1 MPQNKPNILLLIND
15 EHRPDILPI
24 EGDAAI
30 RTPTLSRF
38 INEGTYFR
46 NAYTPSPVCVPA
58 RQSFLSG
65 LYPRNSGCLN
75 FGDPMPTEVRTIPGH
90 LGNYGYY
97 TCCAGKMHFVG
108 KDVMHGWYERI
119 GRDIIGNNGYP
130 YPSVKD
136 EYTAKIEREPGTGMK
151 RDKTAQEIRDAQ
163 PGIGHWMLHDQYN
176 VDGALLFLEEYFVN
190 ASYDRPKA
198 SPLCMAVS
206 LIAPHYPYQ
215 CPLDLFNYYMQRV
228 EPIIEEPNE
237 NFGYADFFRVQVG
250 KDVTYRQAHRAT
262 AAYYGM
268 IEWMDAQFG
277 RVIQKLEH
285 LNVLDDFIVV
295 FLSDHGEMLGTKGL
309 WEKQSYFEAS
319 ARVPLSI
326 WYPKRF
332 GRKPQIIKQNVSL
345 VDLFPTLCELA
356 DIPAPDERDGKS
368 LVPLI
373 EGNSED
379 WHDTV
384 YSELWR
390 AQNGPSVMVKE
401 GDFKYFRFDNDR
413 GWPPQLF
420 DLANDPDECNNLV
433 DRPEYA
439 NVLSRLK
446 TKADALPP
454 PRRKDKNNTFVD
466 PHRPI
471 VDHD

>member
-24 EGDAAI
+24 EGDTAI

-38 INEGTYFR
+38 MNEGTYFR

-97 TCCAGKMHFVG
+97 SCCAGKMHFVG

-136 EYTAKIEREPGTGMK
+136 EHTAQFEREPGTGMK

-176 VDGALLFLEEYFVN
+176 VDGAVLFLEEYFVN

-237 NFGYADFFRVQVG
+237 NFGYADFFRVKVG

-277 RVIQKLEH
+277 RVIEKLEH

-326 WYPKRF
+326 WYPQRF
-332 GRKPQIIKQNVSL
+332 GREPQVVKQNVSL

-356 DIPAPDERDGKS
+356 DIPAPDELDGKS

-373 EGNSED
+373 EGNTGD

-420 DLANDPDECNNLV
+420 DLSNDPDECNNLI
-433 DRPEYA
+433 DNPDYA
-439 NVLSRLK
+439 DVLSRLIA
-446 TKADALPP
+446 KADALPS
-454 PRRKDKNNTFVD
+454 PRRKDKDNRFID
-466 PHRPI
+466 PHQPI
-471 VDHD
+471 IKQD

>member
-1 MPQNKPNILLLIND
+1 MTDYHRKLCAVTTPHILLLIND

-24 EGDAAI
+24 EGDTAI
-30 RTPTLSRF
+30 RTPTLTRF
-38 INEGTYFR
+38 MDEGIYFR

-65 LYPRNSGCLN
+65 LYPRNCGCLN

-97 TCCAGKMHFVG
+97 ACCAGKMHFVG
-108 KDVMHGWYERI
+108 RDVMHGWQERI
-119 GRDIIGNNGYP
+119 GRDIIGSNGYP
-130 YPSVKD
+130 YPAVKD
-136 EYTAKIEREPGTGMK
+136 EHTAQIEREPGTGMK

-190 ASYDRPKA
+190 ASYDRP
-198 SPLCMAVS
+198 SSNPLCMAVS

-228 EPIIEEPNE
+228 KPIVEEPNE
-237 NFGYADFFRVQVG
+237 KFGYDNFFRVQIG

-277 RVIQKLEH
+277 RVVEKLEH

-326 WYPKRF
+326 WYPKKF
-332 GRKPQIIKQNVSL
+332 GKEPKIVEQNVSL
-345 VDLFPTLCELA
+345 VDLFP
-356 DIPAPDERDGKS
+356 DS
-368 LVPLI
+368 L
-373 EGNSED
+373 
-379 WHDTV
+379 
-384 YSELWR
+384 
-390 AQNGPSVMVKE
+390 
-401 GDFKYFRFDNDR
+401 
-413 GWPPQLF
+413 
-420 DLANDPDECNNLV
+420 
-433 DRPEYA
+433 
-439 NVLSRLK
+439 
-446 TKADALPP
+446 
-454 PRRKDKNNTFVD
+454 
-466 PHRPI
+466 
-471 VDHD
+471 

>member
-1 MPQNKPNILLLIND
+1 MKQNKPHILLLIND
-15 EHRPDILPI
+15 EHRPDIMQI
-24 EGDAAI
+24 EGNSVI
-30 RTPTLSRF
+30 RTPTLTRF
-38 INEGTYFR
+38 IDQGLYFR

-75 FGDPMPTEVRTIPGH
+75 FGDPMPTGVRTIPGH

-108 KDVMHGWYERI
+108 TDVMHGWHERI

-130 YPSVKD
+130 YPAVKN
-136 EYTAKIEREPGTGMK
+136 EYTAQIEREPGTGMK
-151 RDKTAQEIRDAQ
+151 RDKCAQEIRDAQ

-198 SPLCMAVS
+198 APLCMAVS

-228 EPIIEEPNE
+228 EPIIEEPNDKFSYD
-237 NFGYADFFRVQVG
+237 NFFRVQVG

-277 RVIQKLEH
+277 RVIEKMEH

-309 WEKQSYFEAS
+309 WEKQSYFE
-319 ARVPLSI
+319 
-326 WYPKRF
+326 
-332 GRKPQIIKQNVSL
+332 
-345 VDLFPTLCELA
+345 
-356 DIPAPDERDGKS
+356 
-368 LVPLI
+368 
-373 EGNSED
+373 
-379 WHDTV
+379 
-384 YSELWR
+384 
-390 AQNGPSVMVKE
+390 PSVTSAV
-401 GDFKYFRFDNDR
+401 F
-413 GWPPQLF
+413 
-420 DLANDPDECNNLV
+420 NLV
-433 DRPEYA
+433 SKEVWTSTESY
-439 NVLSRLK
+439 
-446 TKADALPP
+446 
-454 PRRKDKNNTFVD
+454 
-466 PHRPI
+466 
-471 VDHD
+471 

>member
-1 MPQNKPNILLLIND
+1 MSHNKSNILLLIND

-24 EGDAAI
+24 EGDTAI

-38 INEGTYFR
+38 MDEGIYFR

-58 RQSFLSG
+58 RQSFLAG
-65 LYPRNSGCLN
+65 LYPRNCGCLN

-97 TCCAGKMHFVG
+97 SCCAGKMHFVG
-108 KDVMHGWYERI
+108 TDVMHGWQERV
-119 GRDIIGNNGYP
+119 GRDIVGNNGYP
-130 YPSVKD
+130 YPAIKD
-136 EYTAKIEREPGTGMK
+136 EHSAKIEREPGTGMK
-151 RDKTAQEIRDAQ
+151 QNKVVQEIRDAQ
-163 PGIGHWMLHDQYN
+163 PGIGHWMLHDQYT
-176 VDGALLFLEEYFVN
+176 VDGALLFLEEFFVN
-190 ASYDRPKA
+190 ASYDRPK
-198 SPLCMAVS
+198 SNPLCMAVS
-206 LIAPHYPYQ
+206 LWAPHYPYQ

-228 EPIIEEPNE
+228 DPIVEEPNE
-237 NFGYADFFRVQVG
+237 KFGYDNFFRVQVN

-268 IEWMDAQFG
+268 IEWMDAQYG
-277 RVIQKLEH
+277 RVIEKLEH
-285 LNVLDDFIVV
+285 LNVLDDFIIV

-309 WEKQSYFEAS
+309 WEKQSYFDAS

-326 WYPKRF
+326 WYPKKF
-332 GRKPQIIKQNVSL
+332 GKEPKIVEQNVSL

-356 DIPAPDERDGKS
+356 EIPPPEELDGKS

-373 EGNSED
+373 EGNSTE
-379 WHDTV
+379 WEDTV

-401 GDFKYFRFDNDR
+401 GSWKYFRYNNDK
-413 GWPPQLF
+413 GWPEQLF
-420 DLANDPDECNNLV
+420 DLTTDPDETNNLI
-433 DRPEYA
+433 DDTIHTDI
-439 NVLSRLK
+439 LTRLR

-454 PRRKDKNNTFVD
+454 PRRKDQNNRFID
-466 PHRPI
+466 LHHPI
-471 VDHD
+471 G

>member
-1 MPQNKPNILLLIND
+1 MATKKPHILLLIND

-24 EGDAAI
+24 EDDPVI
-30 RTPTLSRF
+30 RTPTLTRF

-97 TCCAGKMHFVG
+97 SCCAGKMHFVG
-108 KDVMHGWYERI
+108 QDVMHGWHERI

-130 YPSVKD
+130 YPPVKD
-136 EYTAKIEREPGTGMK
+136 EHTAKIVREPGTGMK
-151 RDKTAQEIRDAQ
+151 QNKVVQEIRDAQ

-176 VDGALLFLEEYFVN
+176 VDGALLFLEEFFVN

-198 SPLCMAVS
+198 NPLCMAVS

-228 EPIIEEPNE
+228 EPIIDEPNE
-237 NFGYADFFRVQVG
+237 NFDYDNFFRVEVG

-268 IEWMDAQFG
+268 IEWMDMQFG

-285 LNVLDDFIVV
+285 LNVLDEFIIV

-309 WEKQSYFEAS
+309 WEKQSYFEPS
-319 ARVPLSI
+319 VRVPLSI
-326 WYPKRF
+326 WNPKIF
-332 GRKPQIIKQNVSL
+332 GSEQKTIEKNVSL
-345 VDLFPTLCELA
+345 VDLFPTLCELS
-356 DIPAPDERDGKS
+356 DIPIPEDIDGKS

-373 EGNSED
+373 QNENGD
-379 WHDTV
+379 WDDTV

-401 GDFKYFRFDNDR
+401 GDLKYFRFDNDK
-413 GWPPQLF
+413 GWQDQLF
-420 DLANDPDECNNLV
+420 DLSNDPHENNNLI
-433 DRPEYA
+433 DNPNY
-439 NVLSRLK
+439 NQQLSRLQSRIN
-446 TKADALPP
+446 ALPT
-454 PRRKDKNNTFVD
+454 PRQKDKYNNFID

-471 VDHD
+471 F